1 MQTTTPMQSQ
11 PRFWAGLWAALVS
24 LQFITSFFGW
34 FFMLLS
40 RLAEPLMSLSAIYII
55 ICAGIP
61 QWKLDDMYN
70 IGVAVMIAAPEII
83 LPGAFVLAG
92 QYSERKDKRAGMLY
106 WVAWLFVT
114 LTFFTL
120 ADLFIFHLE
129 GMALNALM
137 WGRCAVGISYSI
149 LLRVLTHGGEMQER
163 AQPAPEAPAFD
174 YAEIARHLHGL
185 FPQEAPQPHID
196 HEELARQLVPLMPV
210 PQVDY
215 RELALHMGATFTATI
230 REVQR
235 EVQGAI
241 SGSQVSRREP
251 ETLQKPVSR
260 VREPRRQREPMAML
274 PGASDNAERE
284 NREKRLQDA
293 YDQLTGLGL
302 RVSGRALAEAA
313 HVKRTLATE
322 WLRTKSGASGE
333 VEEEREP
340 VAM

>member
-1 MQTTTPMQSQ
+1 MQTVTPIQQS
-11 PRFWAGLWAALVS
+11 PRFWAGLWDALTS

-61 QWKLDDMYN
+61 QWKLDDVYN

-106 WVAWLFVT
+106 WVAWLFVA

-129 GMALNALM
+129 GAALNALM

-149 LLRVLTHGGEMQER
+149 LLRVLTHDGHTQETTTR
-163 AQPAPEAPAFD
+163 PAQAAPVID
-174 YAEIARHLHGL
+174 YAEIARHLRAF
-185 FPQEAPQPHID
+185 FPQEAPQPKLD
-196 HEELARQLVPLMPV
+196 YEELARQLVPLMPV

-215 RELALHMGATFTATI
+215 QELALYIGATFTATI
-230 REVQR
+230 RDGL
-235 EVQGAI
+235 GAI
-241 SGSQVSRREP
+241 GSHAARREP
-251 ETLQKPVSR
+251 EPL
-260 VREPRRQREPMAML
+260 REPVARIRQPRPRREPVVLL
-274 PGASDNAERE
+274 PGAGDGERE
-284 NREKRLQDA
+284 SRLQNA
-293 YDQLTGLGL
+293 YDRLTGLGL
-302 RVSGRALAEAA
+302 RVSGRNLAEAA
-313 HVKRTLATE
+313 HVKRVYATA
-322 WLRTKSGASGE
+322 WLQAKTGATGE
-333 VEEEREP
+333 AEPEDEREP
-340 VAM
+340 QAM